1 MRRVLIGMWAATLPL
16 AACLAQEPAEGDP
29 CGLVYLGKELKLDPP
44 AHRLGDECFLPIE
57 HAKALGWEVK
67 ALGDRGLITS
77 RGKHANLFLRNFD
90 GVDCLPLRTAAQ
102 LLGGVTEWRDDGKSL
117 HVLARCE
124 WIGAGDGSLSVKTS
138 FPVKPKVSV
147 LTTPDRVVLDLPG
160 TRYVTASPPVTKNIE
175 KGVRMFQFRGDTL
188 RVVCDLGAAPKLSP
202 LRTIN
207 ERQYELSWTGAL
219 LAARDKTGF
228 TEYTPPPAAAAKPT
242 GDIASLG
249 PPLVSKES
257 DSVYTVRLPTD
268 RLIKGKT
275 AIRRT
280 RDTVEVEIPNAVI
293 EEAEETRT
301 DGGFLSRIRFSS
313 KSAGQAAAALLQFA
327 VTGAV
332 GVNIAPGA
340 RELVLTLTKPRSAS
354 GRISEKIIVID
365 PGHGGSDPG
374 AQYGTGDQKVQEK
387 TVNLAVGQRV
397 AKLLAE
403 QGATVIMTRSDDSYP
418 SLKERVET
426 ANLSEAHFFVSIHHN
441 SNRIA
446 DSRSGTFTY
455 YHGASQEGKL
465 LAEYIQKEIAAVS
478 GLSDHGAVAD
488 TTRFKSGM
496 HVLRNTKMPAV
507 LVEVAYINNATDRRL
522 IVTEDF
528 QQKVAAAIAKG
539 IRSYLG
545 DLEAEE

>member
-1 MRRVLIGMWAATLPL
+1 MRRVLIGMWAATLPF

-29 CGLVYLGKELKLDPP
+29 CGLVYLEKELKLDPP
-44 AHRLGDECFLPIE
+44 AHRLGDECFLPIQ
-57 HAKALGWEVK
+57 HARALGWEVK
-67 ALGDRGLITS
+67 ALGERGLVTS

-90 GVDCLPLRTAAQ
+90 GVDCLPVRTAAQ
-102 LLGGVTEWRDDGKSL
+102 LLGGVTEWRDDGKTL

-138 FPVKPKVSV
+138 FPVEPKVSV
-147 LTTPDRVVLDLPG
+147 LTAPDRVVLDLPG
-160 TRYVTASPPVTKNIE
+160 TRYVTALPPVLKNIE
-175 KGVRMFQFRGDTL
+175 KGVRMFQFRGYTL
-188 RVVCDLGAAPKLSP
+188 RIVCDLGAAPKLSP
-202 LRTIN
+202 LRIVN
-207 ERQYELSWTGAL
+207 DRQYELSWKGARL
-219 LAARDKTGF
+219 VAREKTGF
-228 TEYTPPPAAAAKPT
+228 TEYSPPPAAAAKSS
-242 GDIASLG
+242 GDVASLG
-249 PPLVSKES
+249 LPVVSKDS
-257 DSVYTVRLPTD
+257 DSVYTIRLPSD

-293 EEAEETRT
+293 QESEETRT

-313 KSAGQAAAALLQFA
+313 KSVGQAAAALLQFA

-340 RELVLTLTKPRSAS
+340 RELVLTLTKPKSAS

-387 TVNLAVGQRV
+387 AVNLALSQRV
-397 AKLLAE
+397 AKVLAE
-403 QGATVIMTRSDDSYP
+403 QGAAVIMTRSDDSYP
-418 SLKERVET
+418 ALKERVET
-426 ANLSEAHFFVSIHHN
+426 ANLSDAHFFVSIHHN
-441 SNRIA
+441 SNRLA
-446 DSRSGTFTY
+446 NSRSGTYTY
-455 YHGASQEGKL
+455 YHAASQEGKL

-478 GLSDHGAVAD
+478 GLPDHGAIAD

-507 LVEVAYINNATDRRL
+507 LVEVGYINNATDRKL
-522 IVTEDF
+522 IVTEEF
-528 QQKVAAAIAKG
+528 QEAVAKAIAKG
-539 IRSYLG
+539 LRAYLG